1 MTEGSCE
8 GVNDG
13 TKLGVSLG
21 IDDGS
26 ALGSGVLGI
35 DDGSALGGCVDGSG
49 VGHRN
54 APGGSDEMEHTV
66 SLSHSKC
73 ADTF

>member
-1 MTEGSCE
+1 MAECTCE
-8 GVNDG
+8 GIDDE

-21 IDDGS
+21 IDDGN
-26 ALGSGVLGI
+26 
-35 DDGSALGGCVDGSG
+35 CVDGAGEGCADGTG
-49 VGHRN
+49 VGFVDDAGMGHRN
-54 APGGSDEMEHTV
+54 ALGGSDEMEHTV

>member
-1 MTEGSCE
+1 MAEGSCE
-8 GVNDG
+8 GVDDG
-13 TKLGVSLG
+13 TKLGISLG

-26 ALGSGVLGI
+26 ALGCA
-35 DDGSALGGCVDGSG
+35 DGTGE
-49 VGHRN
+49 GHRN
-54 APGGSDEMEHTV
+54 ALGGSDEMEHTV

>member
-1 MTEGSCE
+1 MPEGSCE

-13 TKLGVSLG
+13 TKLGVSLR
-21 IDDGS
+21 IDDKS
-26 ALGSGVLGI
+26 LLGCFVLGT
-35 DDGSALGGCVDGSG
+35 DDGSALGGGVDGAG

-54 APGGSDEMEHTV
+54 ALGGSDEMEHTV